1 MMEDKKDLEKKMDLP
16 ESKRKESSRR
26 KKLLLVGALTLFLLL
41 GVVVSFALF
50 LTLKETAPAPSKDR
64 LVDVNLR
71 EGDSLTYR
79 VDQDIETNTGAFT
92 HKDKNVI
99 IVGIQVLN
107 KSSEE
112 YWFVVNFNVSQDGKI
127 KEDSMSVDY
136 YLVRLNMNFRSPGE
150 SFEVHGE
157 SSADDQQLRLVFSV
171 LQFLLPAVKRDL
183 YENIDGNRN
192 ATVSAEDSPLLPA
205 NVMMHR
211 EANTSGKDAVSIKNH
226 FNGADMVG
234 MLSDLDMEFT
244 YSDQSSIKKSNGMVS
259 EGHAYFSQQLNFETP
274 IRTENGTEISMIK
287 MTVKSR
293 VLLIGTVALIYPSPE
308 SIDFQG
314 LFVKLFLSKPSPP
327 VLSLNETTDAG
338 QFSLNDTN
346 EDPFAPLSRSRRAVS
361 NSDIANASLVSEILE
376 RIGPVCLFFDRQFQ
390 LYSLNVNSVN
400 LTLSASV
407 SVQIDGANTSRI
419 DISLVLSVGK
429 NLTWFVIQ
437 KSVFMVSLQELSDV
451 NLKLPPIFRR
461 LRGST
466 SFLES
471 ITDVS
476 ARLSVVRARFRLSLP
491 LQNNS
496 VDPPRL
502 NLKIEPYAAIEVRR
516 LTVTMSMNGIQ
527 QTVRA
532 RSVVKGSG
540 TKVTLSFNDDQLC
553 VTVSNRVIGPDVPVT
568 FFRTVR
574 VCRLI
579 RRVRRFRV
587 RIRGRW
593 KVRVVYFRLLR
604 CRWVLRG
611 LGRGRLSPTVT
622 QEGPVQV
629 CNITKAANSSILLP
643 TPTSQI
649 FQSISTAQMVSSAG
663 ASIFATPVLAPQ
675 STSLRISPAS
685 TVPTSAT
692 VSSPVASM
700 S

>member
-16 ESKRKESSRR
+16 ESKLKESSRR

-50 LTLKETAPAPSKDR
+50 LTLKETAAAPSKDR

-99 IVGIQVLN
+99 LVGIQVLN

-112 YWFVVNFNVSQDGKI
+112 YWFIVNFNVSQDGKI
-127 KEDSMSVDY
+127 KEDSMLVDY
-136 YLVRLNMNFRSPGE
+136 YLVRLNMNSRSPGE

-211 EANTSGKDAVSIKNH
+211 EADTSGKDAVSIKNH

-293 VLLIGTVALIYPSPE
+293 VLLIGTEAFIYPSPE

-361 NSDIANASLVSEILE
+361 NSDNANASLVSEILE

-390 LYSLNVNSVN
+390 LYSLKVNSVN
-400 LTLSASV
+400 LRLSASV

-419 DISLVLSVGK
+419 DVSLVLSVGK
-429 NLTWFVIQ
+429 NLSSVVIKKFVR
-437 KSVFMVSLQELSDV
+437 MVSLQELSDV
-451 NLKLPPIFRR
+451 NLNFPPIIRF
-461 LRGST
+461 LSGST
-466 SFLES
+466 PVLES
-471 ITDVS
+471 NTVVS
-476 ARLSVVRARFRLSLP
+476 GKLIVVAGFRLSLP

-502 NLKIEPYAAIEVRR
+502 NLKIEPHAVISRSR
-516 LTVTMSMNGIQ
+516 LIVAMSVDGIQ
-527 QTVRA
+527 QIVKA
-532 RSVVKGSG
+532 RPQVESTGPN
-540 TKVTLSFNDDQLC
+540 VTLSFNDDQLC
-553 VTVSNRVIGPDVPVT
+553 VTVANRVIGPDVPVT
-568 FFRTVR
+568 FFRRVR
-574 VCRLI
+574 VCPRPRLPGLLRLI
-579 RRVRRFRV
+579 LRIFFRQ
-587 RIRGRW
+587 
-593 KVRVVYFRLLR
+593 R
-604 CRWVLRG
+604 CRWVIRG
-611 LGRGRLSPTVT
+611 RGRGRLSPSVT

-649 FQSISTAQMVSSAG
+649 AQSISTAQMLSSAG
-663 ASIFATPVLAPQ
+663 ASIFATPVLALQ
-675 STSLRISPAS
+675 SSSLRISPAS
-685 TVPTSAT
+685 TAPTSAT

>member
-1 MMEDKKDLEKKMDLP
+1 MEDKKDLEKKVDLP
-16 ESKRKESSRR
+16 DSKLKEPTRTTR
-26 KKLLLVGALTLFLLL
+26 LLFVGALTLFLLL

-50 LTLKETAPAPSKDR
+50 LTLKETAAAPSKDR

-71 EGDSLTYR
+71 EGDSLTYQ

-92 HKDKNVI
+92 HKEKNVI

-107 KSSEE
+107 KSSE
-112 YWFVVNFNVSQDGKI
+112 D
-127 KEDSMSVDY
+127 
-136 YLVRLNMNFRSPGE
+136 LPGE
-150 SFEVHGE
+150 SLEVYGE
-157 SSADDQQLRLVFSV
+157 NSTDDQQLRLMFSV
-171 LQFLLPAVKRDL
+171 LQLLLPAVKRDL

-308 SIDFQG
+308 SIDFEG

-361 NSDIANASLVSEILE
+361 NSDNANVSLVSEILK

-419 DISLVLSVGK
+419 DVSLVLSVGK

-437 KSVFMVSLQELSDV
+437 KFVFMVSLQELSDV
-451 NLKLPPIFRR
+451 NLNLPPIFRR

-471 ITDVS
+471 NTEVS
-476 ARLSVVRARFRLSLP
+476 GRLVVFPGFRLSLP
-491 LQNNS
+491 LQSNS

-502 NLKIEPYAAIEVRR
+502 NLKIEPYAVIVVRR
-516 LTVTMSMNGIQ
+516 LTVTMSVNGIQ

-532 RSVVKGSG
+532 RPVVKGSG
-540 TKVTLSFNDDQLC
+540 PKVTLSFNDDQLC

-568 FFRTVR
+568 FFRRLR
-574 VCRLI
+574 VCLPPI
-579 RRVRRFRV
+579 RRVRRLWV
-587 RIRGRW
+587 RIRGLWR
-593 KVRVVYFRLLR
+593 RILRIFLRQR
-604 CRWVLRG
+604 CRWVIIGR
-611 LGRGRLSPTVT
+611 GRGRLSPTVT
-622 QEGPVQV
+622 QEGPVRV
-629 CNITKAANSSILLP
+629 CNATKAANSSILLP

-649 FQSISTAQMVSSAG
+649 AQSISTAQMVSSSGASILVTSVLASQSSPLRISPASVSSTS
-663 ASIFATPVLAPQ
+663 ASIFATPVLALQ
-675 STSLRISPAS
+675 SSSLRISPAS
-685 TVPTSAT
+685 TAPTSAT

>member
-1 MMEDKKDLEKKMDLP
+1 MEDKKDLEKKMDLP
-16 ESKRKESSRR
+16 DSKLKKSSRR

-136 YLVRLNMNFRSPGE
+136 YLVRLNMNSRSPGE

-211 EANTSGKDAVSIKNH
+211 EADTSGKDAVSIKNH

-234 MLSDLDMEFT
+234 MLSDLDIEFT

-293 VLLIGTVALIYPSPE
+293 VLLIGTAALIYPSPE
-308 SIDFQG
+308 SIDFEG

-338 QFSLNDTN
+338 QFSLNETT
-346 EDPFAPLSRSRRAVS
+346 EDPFAPLSRSRREVS
-361 NSDIANASLVSEILE
+361 NSDNANASLVSEILE

-407 SVQIDGANTSRI
+407 SVQIDGGNTSRI
-419 DISLVLSVGK
+419 DVSLVLSVGQ
-429 NLTWFVIQ
+429 NLTSVVIQ
-437 KSVFMVSLQELSDV
+437 KFVRMVSLQELSDV
-451 NLKLPPIFRR
+451 NLNFPPIFRF

-471 ITDVS
+471 NTDVS
-476 ARLSVVRARFRLSLP
+476 GRLVVLARFRLSLP

-502 NLKIEPYAAIEVRR
+502 NLKIEPYAVIVVRR
-516 LTVTMSMNGIQ
+516 LIVAMSVDRIQ
-527 QTVRA
+527 QIVEARPVVR
-532 RSVVKGSG
+532 SSG
-540 TKVTLSFNDDQLC
+540 PKVTLSFNDDQLC

-568 FFRTVR
+568 FFRRVR
-574 VCRLI
+574 VCRPI
-579 RRVRRFRV
+579 RRVRRLWV

-593 KVRVVYFRLLR
+593 RQVRRVFFRLR
-604 CRWVLRG
+604 CLWVIIGR
-611 LGRGRLSPTVT
+611 GRGRLSPTVT

-649 FQSISTAQMVSSAG
+649 AQSISTAQMVSSAG

-675 STSLRISPAS
+675 SSSLRISPAS

>member
-1 MMEDKKDLEKKMDLP
+1 MMEDKKDLQKKMELP
-16 ESKRKESSRR
+16 DSKLKEPTHTKR
-26 KKLLLVGALTLFLLL
+26 LLFVGALTLFLLL

-50 LTLKETAPAPSKDR
+50 LTLKETAAAPSKDR

-136 YLVRLNMNFRSPGE
+136 YLVRLNMNSSLPGE
-150 SFEVHGE
+150 SLEVYGE
-157 SSADDQQLRLVFSV
+157 NSADDQQLRLVFSV
-171 LQFLLPAVKRDL
+171 LQLLLPAVKRDL

-308 SIDFQG
+308 SIDFEG

-338 QFSLNDTN
+338 QFSLNETT
-346 EDPFAPLSRSRRAVS
+346 EDPFASLSRSRRAVS
-361 NSDIANASLVSEILE
+361 NGDNANAFLVSEILE

-407 SVQIDGANTSRI
+407 SVQIDGANASRI

-429 NLTWFVIQ
+429 NLTWFIIQ
-437 KSVFMVSLQELSDV
+437 KFVLMVSLQELSDV
-451 NLKLPPIFRR
+451 NLNLPPIFRR

-471 ITDVS
+471 NTDVS
-476 ARLSVVRARFRLSLP
+476 GELVVFPGFRLSLP
-491 LQNNS
+491 LESNS

-502 NLKIEPYAAIEVRR
+502 NLKIEPYAVIVVRR
-516 LTVTMSMNGIQ
+516 LTVTMSVNGMQ

-532 RSVVKGSG
+532 RPVVKGSG
-540 TKVTLSFNDDQLC
+540 PKVTLSFNDDQLC

-568 FFRTVR
+568 FFRRLR
-574 VCRLI
+574 VCRPI
-579 RRVRRFRV
+579 RRVRRLWV

-593 KVRVVYFRLLR
+593 RQVRRVFFRLR
-604 CRWVLRG
+604 CFWVIIGR
-611 LGRGRLSPTVT
+611 GRGRLSPTVT
-622 QEGPVQV
+622 QEGPVRV
-629 CNITKAANSSILLP
+629 CNITKAANSSVLLP

-649 FQSISTAQMVSSAG
+649 AQSISTAQMVSSSG
-663 ASIFATPVLAPQ
+663 ASIFATPVLALQ
-675 STSLRISPAS
+675 SSSLRISPAS
-685 TVPTSAT
+685 TAPTSAT